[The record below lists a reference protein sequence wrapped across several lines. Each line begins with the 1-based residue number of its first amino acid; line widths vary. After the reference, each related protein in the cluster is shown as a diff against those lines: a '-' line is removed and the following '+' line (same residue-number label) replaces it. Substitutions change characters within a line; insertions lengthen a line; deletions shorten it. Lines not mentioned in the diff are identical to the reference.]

1 MRKAKCYNNKRLTG
15 FGQKRKNTDKNMIRD
30 MKYRLEKIEQNLSK
44 TKSFKKGLTRI

>member
-30 MKYRLEKIEQNLSK
+30 MKYRLEKIEQKQSK